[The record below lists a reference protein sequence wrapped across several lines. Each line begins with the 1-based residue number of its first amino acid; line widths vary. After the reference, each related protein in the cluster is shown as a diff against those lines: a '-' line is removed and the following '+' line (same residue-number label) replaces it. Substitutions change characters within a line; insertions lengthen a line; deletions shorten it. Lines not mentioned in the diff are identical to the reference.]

1 MDDKKK
7 KRSPKVCLAQL
18 APPVNPRKLSVPASK
33 SATFSLGLPQP
44 PSPKP
49 RTRFKRSH
57 KEKARAPQPAGP
69 SKVNQSSPLQHS
81 FLTDVSDVREMEGGL
96 LSLLSDFHSGKL
108 QAFGKVCSFEQ
119 LEHVREM
126 QEKLARLHFSMDS
139 HVEELSEDQKKSASD
154 HNLEHLLCN
163 ACARGYLVRKKF
175 SSLREEY
182 ESIVRE
188 IEGDLALLEWR
199 GETIQRPVFV
209 NKKRAVSKASNC
221 ASVEK
226 PAEDHR
232 SADNINKAICRTLE
246 MLEPE
251 RDRDGRM
258 VFAVE
263 QHPHEERGVPEVLCE
278 GARHLPESVEAS
290 GSVSEPPPSV
300 EEEEERD
307 LRSSTELTSVWNSTT
322 QDTGSSVIHKDSL
335 CRTQS
340 KEMPKSKEGLRL
352 YRSNL
357 AMELLWLQQAIA
369 SRKKVRKPATLTPLN

>member
-1 MDDKKK
+1 MHTDLFFLHDMEDKKK

-33 SATFSLGLPQP
+33 STTFSLGLPQP

-96 LSLLSDFHSGKL
+96 LSLLNDFHSGKL

-163 ACARGYLVRKKF
+163 LEEL
-175 SSLREEY
+175 SS
-182 ESIVRE
+182 SIQKLH
-188 IEGDLALLEWR
+188 LAENQ
-199 GETIQRPVFV
+199 EQAKP
-209 NKKRAVSKASNC
+209 SAS
-221 ASVEK
+221 
-226 PAEDHR
+226 
-232 SADNINKAICRTLE
+232 
-246 MLEPE
+246 
-251 RDRDGRM
+251 
-258 VFAVE
+258 
-263 QHPHEERGVPEVLCE
+263 
-278 GARHLPESVEAS
+278 
-290 GSVSEPPPSV
+290 
-300 EEEEERD
+300 
-307 LRSSTELTSVWNSTT
+307 
-322 QDTGSSVIHKDSL
+322 
-335 CRTQS
+335 
-340 KEMPKSKEGLRL
+340 
-352 YRSNL
+352 
-357 AMELLWLQQAIA
+357 
-369 SRKKVRKPATLTPLN
+369 